1 MDIAENLIVR
11 HPPQVYFNH
20 LGMLHNAKRLP
31 HPEGLY
37 YTQRAKTLCFY
48 DKVREQRAKGEP
60 IPELFQS
67 SNVLRYEQRYMGRLG
82 EAFKVEVVTA
92 STLYDERFY
101 IELLNRWRDDYRAI
115 KKINDVTPNF
125 QFMKT
130 KRDFDLLGRLAYIE
144 QIGGEVAMLEQITE
158 AQKRGEL
165 TAKQAFDLRQA
176 VKDSCKVRENLT
188 TPSEAITELD
198 KKIADSIRFYR

>member
-1 MDIAENLIVR
+1 M
-11 HPPQVYFNH
+11 
-20 LGMLHNAKRLP
+20 
-31 HPEGLY
+31 
-37 YTQRAKTLCFY
+37 
-48 DKVREQRAKGEP
+48 
-60 IPELFQS
+60 
-67 SNVLRYEQRYMGRLG
+67 
-82 EAFKVEVVTA
+82 
-92 STLYDERFY
+92 
-101 IELLNRWRDDYRAI
+101 
-115 KKINDVTPNF
+115 
-125 QFMKT
+125 
-130 KRDFDLLGRLAYIE
+130 GRLAYIE